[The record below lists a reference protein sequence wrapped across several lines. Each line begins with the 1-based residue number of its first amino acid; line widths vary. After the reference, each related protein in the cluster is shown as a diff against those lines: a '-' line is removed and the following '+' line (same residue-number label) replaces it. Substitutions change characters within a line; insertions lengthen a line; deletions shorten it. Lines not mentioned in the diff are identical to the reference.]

1 MVGQLG
7 RSTILKLPNFGIQES
22 GRDSCNAMLS
32 FFMINLDRGSLMP
45 FIIT

>member
-22 GRDSCNAMLS
+22 GRASCNTMLS
-32 FFMINLDRGSLMP
+32 LFMINLDHGSFIP